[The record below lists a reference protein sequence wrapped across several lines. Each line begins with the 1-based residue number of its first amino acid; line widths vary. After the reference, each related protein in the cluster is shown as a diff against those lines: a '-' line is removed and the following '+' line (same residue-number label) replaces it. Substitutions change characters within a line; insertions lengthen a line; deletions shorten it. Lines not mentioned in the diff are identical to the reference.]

1 MAADLPPD
9 GPPAAAPASGPPD
22 GPPAAAPAPEAPP
35 DTPAADPPGLDEVVE
50 TVGRQRLASY
60 YLFSALL
67 AGVIGDGD
75 LAPSRWPPRL
85 SEPMQRL
92 GLTQVAPRTGRGL
105 DVQLAPDEQAKLRSP
120 DRQPEFAR
128 LLVDQINQGA
138 FGPLCGKADKVR
150 LAGPGDPDRAVLE
163 LIKDGRVIGTC
174 AVQDHWELVAQ
185 YLAGV
190 LAAGP
195 IVGTVAAPGREQAVE
210 QQLKETGISHAVSLG
225 ITLAVNIHPLGA
237 AAGIGTRLV
246 RSRIRAGRDEAEDF
260 GRLGQELNVLRAQA
274 GAEVDAVGAGPG

>member
-9 GPPAAAPASGPPD
+9 APSAA
-22 GPPAAAPAPEAPP
+22 
-35 DTPAADPPGLDEVVE
+35 PAADPPGLDEVVE
-50 TVGRQRLASY
+50 AVGRQRLASY

-85 SEPMQRL
+85 GEPMQRL
-92 GLTQVAPRTGRGL
+92 GLTRFALRTGRGL
-105 DVQLAPDEQAKLRSP
+105 DVQLAPAEEAELRSP

-128 LLVDQINQGA
+128 LLVDLINQGA

-150 LAGPGDPDRAVLE
+150 LARPDPGSAVLE

-195 IVGTVAAPGREQAVE
+195 IVGTVAAPGRQQAVE

-260 GRLGQELNVLRAQA
+260 RRLGEELSALRAQA